1 MSAAPI
7 FERVAVLGLGLL
19 GGSLAAAAKARGVAR
34 CVVGSARRQ
43 GPLESALRDGIV
55 DEIADA
61 RAAVSGADLVV
72 LATPVGTMPS
82 VLQEVAPHL
91 AENALVTD
99 VGSVKG
105 ILTDTLPGLLPA
117 GVVFVGAHPMAGSH
131 DKGVEHASAT
141 LFEGACCVLTP
152 LADTPSA
159 AVERIRC
166 FWSALG
172 ARVVFRDPEAHDAE
186 VAWTSH
192 VPHILAYAFAHALE
206 RAPDTAGELAATG
219 FADFTRIAQSD
230 AALWGDILAA
240 NSKAIAGPLQA
251 FGEALGELAS
261 AIERGDTDSQEN
273 FLAFA
278 REQLSRIRPVA
289 TAASVDRD
297 RAPSGGEIPEMA
309 APGRGGQLEKPQT
322 HHD

>member
-1 MSAAPI
+1 MSATPQ
-7 FERVAVLGLGLL
+7 FERIAVLGLGLL
-19 GGSLAAAAKARGVAR
+19 GGSLAAAAKQRGVAR
-34 CVVGSARRQ
+34 CVVGSARRR
-43 GPLESALRDGIV
+43 GPLESALRDGVV

-61 RAAVSGADLVV
+61 RDAVSGADLVV
-72 LATPVGTMPS
+72 LATPVGTMPA
-82 VLQEVAPHL
+82 VVQDVAPYL
-91 AENALVTD
+91 AKNAIVSD

-105 ILTDTLPGLLPA
+105 ILTDTLPGLLPP

-152 LADTPSA
+152 LADTPDA
-159 AVERIRC
+159 AVARMRA

-172 ARVVFRDPEAHDAE
+172 ARVVMRDPEAHDAE

-192 VPHILAYAFAHALE
+192 LPHILAYAFAHALE
-206 RAPDTAGELAATG
+206 RAPDSAAELAASG

-240 NSKAIAGPLQA
+240 NRKAISGPLEA
-251 FGEALGELAS
+251 FVEALRELAS
-261 AIERGDTDSQEN
+261 AIERGDADSQEN
-273 FLAFA
+273 FLAYA

-289 TAASVDRD
+289 TAATSDRD

-309 APGRGGQLEKPQT
+309 APGRGGQLEKPQNPS
-322 HHD
+322 